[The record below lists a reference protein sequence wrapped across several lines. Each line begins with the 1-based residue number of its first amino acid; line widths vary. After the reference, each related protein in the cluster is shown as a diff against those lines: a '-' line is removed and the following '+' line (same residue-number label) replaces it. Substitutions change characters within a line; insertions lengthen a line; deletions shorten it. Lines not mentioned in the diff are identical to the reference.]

1 MPSLDRAFA
10 PSYDGRTLSLKEV
23 RDAHRRARTR
33 VEASHSTDRESLLEE
48 SMALFW
54 RRGYEGVSTT
64 DLIRELG
71 VHRQT
76 IYRLFGSKHGLYIEA
91 LVRYRRARYEAA
103 RRTLRTGP
111 PLEAVRTLVQ
121 ECAMEAAD
129 PERRG
134 CFIVNAAAERIPHD
148 ERTEKEVRW
157 FWSALERGLTATLE
171 RARAEGALGAE
182 KDPAATA
189 GFLLAAMQ
197 GMMVRGK
204 VHPDPVHLRG
214 IAAAALAII

>member
-1 MPSLDRAFA
+1 MPSFDRAYA
-10 PSYDGRTLSLKEV
+10 PIYDGRALSLKEA
-23 RDAHRRARTR
+23 RDAHRRVRAKA
-33 VEASHSTDRESLLEE
+33 EAPHSTDRESLLEE
-48 SMALFW
+48 SIALFW

-64 DLIRELG
+64 DLIRHLG

-91 LVRYRRARYEAA
+91 LVRYRRARYDAA

-134 CFIVNAAAERIPHD
+134 CFVVNAAAERIPHD

-157 FWSALERGLTATLE
+157 FWSALERELTATLE
-171 RARAEGALGAE
+171 RARAEGALTE
-182 KDPAATA
+182 KDPAAIA